1 MEKEREEMWNEEEDG
16 DMWMVEANEALD
28 MLVEDTSV
36 LRTVSIDMI

>member
-16 DMWMVEANEALD
+16 EMWMVEALD